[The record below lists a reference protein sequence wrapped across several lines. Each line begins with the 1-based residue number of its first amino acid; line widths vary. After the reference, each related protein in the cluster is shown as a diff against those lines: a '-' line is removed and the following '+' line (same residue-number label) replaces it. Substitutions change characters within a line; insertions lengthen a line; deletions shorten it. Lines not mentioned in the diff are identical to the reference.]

1 MRPHQLCLADPATDA
16 PVLSQPAKSPK
27 ATELCDLTNCA
38 LRIQRPTHQYCPN
51 LRSRRRQL
59 SYATSPTVPCGRGD
73 AEGAATSKGRLGAGP
88 ARVRLPVS
96 RRVPPRGIE
105 PRFPG

>member
-1 MRPHQLCLADPATDA
+1 PWLADPATDA
-16 PVLSQPAKSPK
+16 PVLSRPAKSPE
-27 ATELCDLTNCA
+27 ATELCDLDQCA
-38 LRIQRPTHQYCPN
+38 LRSKRPTHQYCPD

-59 SYATSPTVPCGRGD
+59 SYATSINVPCGRGD